1 MEKVLQAV
9 GDILER
15 TYLSKKFA
23 VNFANLEMRHSIFLD
38 NMVVSPLVMGVLWE
52 KQLLGS

>member
-1 MEKVLQAV
+1 MEKVLQAM

-23 VNFANLEMRHSIFLD
+23 VNFANLEMRHSVFLD

-52 KQLLGS
+52 

>member
-1 MEKVLQAV
+1 MLQAV

-15 TYLSKKFA
+15 TYLSNFFS
-23 VNFANLEMRHSIFLD
+23 VNFANLEMRHSVFLD

-52 KQLLGS
+52 